1 MTFVSAKA
9 PEGPAERVSSVS
21 ANPPEGRA
29 GRMSTVPFEPPP
41 RLKRVLVAGVGNVLR
56 GDDGFG
62 PAVTERLGHLPEGAD
77 VVETGIGGIAL
88 LQELMAGCDALILID
103 AVDRGA
109 EPGTVFLIT
118 PEVLEGV
125 HVPDVHLANPDRVL
139 SMAKTMGFL
148 PDRVLIVGC
157 QPADMDELGAGLSPA
172 VERAV
177 ALAVTKIE
185 EAVDGWL

>member
-1 MTFVSAKA
+1 VSAA
-9 PEGPAERVSSVS
+9 SLEESHVRP
-21 ANPPEGRA
+21 
-29 GRMSTVPFEPPP
+29 T
-41 RLKRVLVAGVGNVLR
+41 RVLVAGVGNVLR

-62 PAVTERLGHLPEGAD
+62 PAVTERLGHLPKGAD

-88 LQELMAGCDALILID
+88 LHELMAGCDALVLID

-118 PEVLEGV
+118 PEVREAV

-139 SMAKTMGFL
+139 SMAKSIGVL

-157 QPADMDELGAGLSPA
+157 QPSDVDELGAGLSPA

-177 ALAVTKIE
+177 AVAVTKVE
-185 EAVDGWL
+185 EAVNGWL